1 MDKFKTD
8 RKSVNGFKMMENVL
22 NLNLTL
28 QVLNDL
34 EIPFNKEVPLQDKFA
49 QDYLII
55 SNQDN
60 TYVQKAL
67 LGDLNAIEHI
77 YENYYRSVFR
87 VVYRLYPARE
97 TAEEIVNDTFIIA
110 FRRLETLKNHNAF
123 RSWLFSIAVNNVR
136 NRRRK
141 ENKRMTI
148 EMDEAFP
155 AHDAENP
162 LMKAA
167 LERAIDDLPQGCRE
181 IFLLHDADG
190 FTHQEISRI
199 LNIAE
204 GTSKSQLFKARNM
217 LKKNLLGKKGI
228 NGGKK

>member
-136 NRRRK
+136 NRKRK